1 MIATLAIL
9 AGDAILSPMLR
20 FASLLLIANL
30 CAPPTIAQT
39 TLAESPS
46 YQAGLRRMEGHLPD
60 LALPS
65 FAKALKD
72 FENDTEAQA
81 SIKLKMGEASV
92 RAAREESHHS
102 AMRVRAQAAL
112 EHLSFP
118 SLKDVEGAIFW
129 SAQASLLL
137 AEFRQA
143 AAFFNRLAEAKNPD
157 LRTRALLSRAHLL
170 ATMGQPEEATTLLVR
185 VAAVKDPRIA
195 GEARLLHATLLLMQG
210 KFDELDALIPKGVTS
225 SNPTHR
231 GYERYVR
238 ARMAQAKEDHQK
250 AGDEFRALSEQPE
263 QLGTTIHHGARV
275 GLAECLRATGELEEA
290 TETLISLIDKHPRT
304 PLLEASF
311 LRLLNWSTTET
322 LKERFEQQMA
332 LWANAPGL
340 TNPDATPKEPGGPQV
355 GISNAS
361 ERTGFALYY
370 YSVHLAENNDPK
382 SNALAEDLLTRLAEK
397 LPNHSLVPAA
407 LLATAALQIGD
418 RRQEEALATLSRL
431 ENSTGSF
438 AIKAE
443 AADLMARLKFKDG
456 DFKEAAAAFQRVRTL
471 LEPTESKG
479 VAFNAGI
486 CLLRAGEKHAFGDFL
501 KNLDSAETRDTL
513 LLEQGLH
520 LASVGSGD
528 ARAILERFL
537 RENQKHPRLP
547 EARLAYAKEWLR
559 LEPNSKAAQQEVQGE
574 LETLDHLT
582 LPAPLAL
589 SHLLLHLQLADLI
602 REWKPAI
609 AAANRFLKT
618 HKQAEVAPIIR
629 LRLAEAYFSNND
641 LSVAQREFQSVAATA
656 KDPVVKEA
664 ALFYAA
670 QAALK
675 LRTAKSPQEAVDLLQ
690 QVIEGKGA
698 LANDARL
705 SLARSLIDTSPTDAL
720 TVLHPLLADQIQ
732 DRKLDAFVLA
742 AAAHKRIGTEE
753 NLKEAIKIYDRILS
767 QPQLSYPLSNRLH
780 SLKGQAY
787 ERLGEP
793 GPALETYYKV
803 IDFENLNEGEKP
815 SEWHYF
821 YECAFKA
828 IQILETGRPRWE
840 ATLDILR
847 KVEDSGSPW
856 SADAKKQREH
866 LKLKHQLFDAD

>member
-1 MIATLAIL
+1 
-9 AGDAILSPMLR
+9 MLR
-20 FASLLLIANL
+20 VASLLLIANL
-30 CAPPTIAQT
+30 CAPLTPAQT
-39 TLAESPS
+39 TLAESPP

-60 LALPS
+60 LALPN

-72 FENDTEAQA
+72 FENDAEAQA
-81 SIKLKMGEASV
+81 TIKLKMGEASV
-92 RAAREESHHS
+92 RAAREESDHS
-102 AMRVRAQAAL
+102 AMRIHAQAAL
-112 EHLSFP
+112 EHLSLP
-118 SLKDVEGAIFW
+118 RLKDVESSIFW

-137 AEFRQA
+137 VEFKQA
-143 AAFFNRLAEAKNPD
+143 ADLFRRLAEAKDPN

-170 ATMGQPEEATTLLVR
+170 ATMGQPEEATALLLR
-185 VAAVKDPRIA
+185 VAAVKDPHLA

-210 KFDELDALIPKGVTS
+210 RFDELEALIPDGVTS
-225 SNPTHR
+225 NNPTHR
-231 GYERYVR
+231 GYERYIR
-238 ARMAQAKEDHQK
+238 ARMAQAKGDPQT
-250 AGDEFRALSEQPE
+250 AGKEFRALSEQPE
-263 QLGTTIHHGARV
+263 HLGAMIHHGARV
-275 GLAECLRATGELEEA
+275 GLAECLRAAGELEEA

-322 LKERFEQQMA
+322 LKGRFEQQLA
-332 LWANAPGL
+332 LWANALGNSIPE
-340 TNPDATPKEPGGPQV
+340 ATPKDPGGPQV
-355 GISNAS
+355 VISTAS
-361 ERTGFALYY
+361 DRSGFALYY
-370 YSVHLAENNDPK
+370 YSVHLAEKNDTK
-382 SNALAEDLLTRLAEK
+382 SNALAENLLARLTEN
-397 LPNHSLVPAA
+397 LPAHSLVPAA

-418 RRQEEALATLSRL
+418 RRKVEALATLSLL
-431 ENSTGSF
+431 EKSTGSF

-443 AADLMARLKFKDG
+443 AADLMARLKFKAG
-456 DFKEAAAAFQRVRTL
+456 DFKGAAAAFQRVRTL
-471 LEPTESKG
+471 LEPAEAKD
-479 VAFNAGI
+479 VAFNTGI
-486 CLLRAGEKHAFGDFL
+486 CLLHAGERPAFGSYL
-501 KNLDSAETRDTL
+501 KTLNFAETRNTL

-537 RENQKHPRLP
+537 RENQHHSRLP

-559 LEPNSKAAQQEVQGE
+559 LEPSSKAAQQQVKGE
-574 LETLDHLT
+574 LETLDQLT

-589 SHLLLHLQLADLI
+589 SHLLLHLQLAGLI
-602 REWKPAI
+602 QDWKPAI
-609 AAANRFLKT
+609 AAANRFMKN

-641 LSVAQREFQSVAATA
+641 LSVAQREFQSVASAA
-656 KDPVVKEA
+656 DDPVVKEV

-675 LRTAKSPQEAVDLLQ
+675 LRTAKSPQEAMDLLQ
-690 QVIEGKGA
+690 QVIKGKGP

-720 TVLHPLLADQIQ
+720 IVLQPLLSNQIQ
-732 DRKLDAFVLA
+732 DRKIDAFVLA
-742 AAAHKRIGTEE
+742 AAAHKRIGAEE
-753 NLKEAIKIYDRILS
+753 NLKEALKIYDHILS
-767 QPQLSYPLSNRLH
+767 KPKLSYPLSNRLH

-793 GPALETYYKV
+793 GLALETYYTV
-803 IDFENLNEGEKP
+803 IDFENLNEGEKE
-815 SEWHYF
+815 SEWYYF

-828 IQILETGRPRWE
+828 IQILETGRPRWQ

-856 SADAKKQREH
+856 SADARKQREH
-866 LKLKHQLFDAD
+866 LKLKHQLFDAE